1 MFLGYRS
8 CRSGNRIRDSNY
20 DTARSNM
27 KPVGRVKYWTGLCRL
42 LYNLVTDHSI
52 NLTRLQF
59 QPSYWL
65 FLFQPGDNER
75 RDKDI
80 VFSFLEFATFNP
92 YDSLRPPI
100 LFALNRHPRK
110 FHDLQQIRKI
120 VSALFNDKRNGD
132 CYQRLDVQF
141 RT

>member
-1 MFLGYRS
+1 MSRERIIRKKNWAIKNQKKSHRVFLGYRS

-52 NLTRLQF
+52 NLTRLQS

-75 RDKDI
+75 RDEGI
-80 VFSFLEFATFNP
+80 VFSSLESATFNP
-92 YDSLRPPI
+92 YDSPRLPI

-110 FHDLQQIRKI
+110 INFTIY
-120 VSALFNDKRNGD
+120 DK
-132 CYQRLDVQF
+132 
-141 RT
+141 